1 MYVAP
6 RGNNRHV
13 HSVTSSYENPEITYL
28 LFSVHPQVHLNFQST
43 TEDMDVQHHFE
54 FKAVLVIFFYPNFP
68 LEISPTCWLKQVE
81 FEPAPELEDENARK
95 DSCFGSLR
103 IHIRLMVPEI
113 RRSPVEGKVVYPIIY
128 GVFRHPRWCTIF
140 SINSIKLSIDDRNL
154 DELDR
159 R

>member
-1 MYVAP
+1 M
-6 RGNNRHV
+6 
-13 HSVTSSYENPEITYL
+13 
-28 LFSVHPQVHLNFQST
+28 
-43 TEDMDVQHHFE
+43 QHHFE
-54 FKAVLVIFFYPNFP
+54 FKAVLVIVFYPNFP

-95 DSCFGSLR
+95 DSCFGHG
-103 IHIRLMVPEI
+103 IPIRLMVPEL
-113 RRSPVEGKVVYPIIY
+113 RGSPVEGKVVYPIKN